1 MRYTDRDY
9 DAGAIMLFVKVLI
22 IYKTNEEL
30 LLKALNQFS
39 DVYGER
45 IPGWFE
51 TVYQFFSGYPESE
64 LQMAILDKYASQHQ
78 IKAEEMEKVDK
89 ELMYSALEM
98 LIRTSTEI
106 EEEGIDG

>member
-9 DAGAIMLFVKVLI
+9 DAGAILLLVKVLVL
-22 IYKTNEEL
+22 YKTDEEL

-39 DVYGER
+39 DVYGEQ

-51 TVYQFFSGYPESE
+51 TIYHFFSDYPESE

-78 IKAEEMEKVDK
+78 IKAEAPEKVDK

-98 LIRTSTEI
+98 LIGTSTEG
-106 EEEGIDG
+106 EGIDG